1 MQLKKISLLAFLL
14 CTAILLCAFQ
24 SWFQGMNQRWKSQEN
39 YCHVC
44 LENMEPTSIIKL
56 DYMNEDKNYV
66 FKQVGMKYDLI
77 MSFKHKYQPG
87 SKEHFSIDEV
97 TQKR

>member
-1 MQLKKISLLAFLL
+1 MYITLR
-14 CTAILLCAFQ
+14 FQ

-44 LENMEPTSIIKL
+44 LENMEPTSIIFL
-56 DYMNEDKNYV
+56 EHMNDDKSYV

-77 MSFKHKYQPG
+77 MSFKSTHDPG
-87 SKEHFSIDEV
+87 TKEQFAIDEV

>member
-1 MQLKKISLLAFLL
+1 
-14 CTAILLCAFQ
+14 
-24 SWFQGMNQRWKSQEN
+24 
-39 YCHVC
+39 
-44 LENMEPTSIIKL
+44 MEPTSIIKL

-77 MSFKHKYQPG
+77 LSFKHKYQPG